1 MDGCEAKVQRLNPV
15 NIETFTVQREPVLLR
30 PPPPHGVHALY
41 CTPSVLYLCVH
52 HVLEFIKDP
61 FMQCLLLLRRSTHKV
76 STTHTHLLSVALER
90 LNLL

>member
-61 FMQCLLLLRRSTHKV
+61 FMQFFAYYSSAEV
-76 STTHTHLLSVALER
+76 HTKCQPIGV
-90 LNLL
+90 